1 MKMQYNTVK
10 TSVKSAVLDFFRH
23 YCHLI
28 GWGIQTWVGAD
39 PVETDYIYGLFV
51 IDNTVENISNGIN
64 SSYEVW
70 FQCVQ
75 TM

>member
-10 TSVKSAVLDFFRH
+10 TSVKSAVLNFFHH
-23 YCHLI
+23 YCNLI
-28 GWGIQTWVGAD
+28 GWGIQTWLGTDPIKAD
-39 PVETDYIYGLFV
+39 YVYGLFV
-51 IDNTVENISNGIN
+51 IDNIKNITNGIN